1 MDFLVLKKCHKPL
14 PLPPFKPSTGIGS
27 KPKISNLLL
36 NIILLLKN
44 LNNFEFRFAN
54 RLVGFDS
61 SRMIPYPEY
70 NVLVKSKWLVEKCW
84 SGKLEHVRFV

>member
-61 SRMIPYPEY
+61 SRYITLNTMCLLKV
-70 NVLVKSKWLVEKCW
+70 NGSLKSVGLVS
-84 SGKLEHVRFV
+84 